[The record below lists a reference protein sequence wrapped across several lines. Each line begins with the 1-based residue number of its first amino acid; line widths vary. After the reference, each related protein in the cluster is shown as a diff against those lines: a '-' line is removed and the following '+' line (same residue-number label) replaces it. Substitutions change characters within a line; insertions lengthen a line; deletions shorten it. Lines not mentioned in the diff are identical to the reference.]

1 MTKGAAYI
9 FSELKMRGINA
20 ELVTEF
26 AKDKV
31 WENNDEVFKNQAYI
45 FGKQSYKMSRCRD
58 KVDVIITDSPL
69 PLSIFY
75 NHDKVL
81 GEDFNRTVMNVFNSY
96 NNINFLLLSVVNVK
110 SVVKK
115 NQEIKCYIS
124 QLALLNHDVDT
135 DENKIIMLYDTDI
148 NVELPPYIKMK
159 FDEAGV
165 SNPLQYH

>member
-1 MTKGAAYI
+1 MNPT
-9 FSELKMRGINA
+9 EININDVY
-20 ELVTEF
+20 ELV
-26 AKDKV
+26 
-31 WENNDEVFKNQAYI
+31 
-45 FGKQSYKMSRCRD
+45 
-58 KVDVIITDSPL
+58 DV
-69 PLSIFY
+69 
-75 NHDKVL
+75 
-81 GEDFNRTVMNVFNSY
+81 
-96 NNINFLLLSVVNVK
+96 VVNVK

-135 DENKIIMLYDTDI
+135 GENKIIMLYDTDI